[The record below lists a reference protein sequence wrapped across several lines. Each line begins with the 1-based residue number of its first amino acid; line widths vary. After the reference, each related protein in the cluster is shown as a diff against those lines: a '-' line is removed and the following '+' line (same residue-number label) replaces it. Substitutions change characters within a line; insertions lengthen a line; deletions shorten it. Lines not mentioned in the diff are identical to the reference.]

1 MLAGDKG
8 TRGGDGGTPDREIKM
23 SMRAIIILSAL
34 IAALALP
41 GGSMA
46 EQTADDKAR
55 EAEMK
60 GLIGEACFGDSYESD
75 ADMNEGNTITEKEIL
90 LLINPPRT

>member
-1 MLAGDKG
+1 
-8 TRGGDGGTPDREIKM
+8 
-23 SMRAIIILSAL
+23 MRAIIILSAL

-41 GGSMA
+41 GGSVA
-46 EQTADDKAR
+46 EQTAADIAQ
-55 EAEMK
+55 EAELK

>member
-1 MLAGDKG
+1 
-8 TRGGDGGTPDREIKM
+8 
-23 SMRAIIILSAL
+23 MRAIIMLSAL

-41 GGSMA
+41 GGAVA
-46 EQTADDKAR
+46 EQTA
-55 EAEMK
+55 AEKVQETEMN
-60 GLIGEACFGDSYESD
+60 GLVGEACFGDSYESD

>member
-1 MLAGDKG
+1 
-8 TRGGDGGTPDREIKM
+8 
-23 SMRAIIILSAL
+23 
-34 IAALALP
+34 
-41 GGSMA
+41 MA
-46 EQTADDKAR
+46 EQTAADIAQ
-55 EAEMK
+55 EAELK

>member
-1 MLAGDKG
+1 
-8 TRGGDGGTPDREIKM
+8 
-23 SMRAIIILSAL
+23 MRDIIILSAL

-41 GGSMA
+41 GGAVA
-46 EQTADDKAR
+46 EQTA
-55 EAEMK
+55 AEKVQETEMN
-60 GLIGEACFGDSYESD
+60 GLVGEACFGDSYESD